1 MSVVVG
7 QKVAAFSAASTAG
20 DWSLEDFSG
29 KKLVIYFYPKDA
41 TPGCTTEGQNFR
53 DRYEA
58 LRAANAE
65 LVGVSRDS
73 LASHQRFKDKMG
85 FQFPLIADTD
95 EAVCRLFD
103 VIKPKKLYGKV
114 HIGIERS
121 TFVLDENAILLREWR
136 GLKVPGHAQEVLEY
150 LQGL

>member
-1 MSVVVG
+1 MSVTVG
-7 QKVAAFSAASTAG
+7 KRVPAFSAESTAG
-20 DWSLEDFSG
+20 TLALKDFKG
-29 KKLVIYFYPKDA
+29 KFLIIYFYPKDS

-53 DRYEA
+53 DRYDQ

-73 LASHQRFKDKMG
+73 LASHERFKAKME
-85 FQFPLIADTD
+85 FQFPLISDTD
-95 EAVCRLFD
+95 QSLCEMFD

-121 TFVLDENAILLREWR
+121 TFVIDPGAILLREWR

-150 LQGL
+150 VQGL